1 MSPCAIGDRDRAS
14 PSSAALQTGTA
25 PAAIAA
31 SAVPVCRLRGRSI
44 FKVFSLAGLSA
55 EESVS
60 SPLLSSREDDSD
72 SDDDSSD
79 DDVPLRTLIR
89 SKPSLAG
96 SMVSAVT
103 SET

>member
-1 MSPCAIGDRDRAS
+1 MRLFIANTFLSPEIPYNKDTLYS
-14 PSSAALQTGTA
+14 KFWKTKALFFCT
-25 PAAIAA
+25 
-31 SAVPVCRLRGRSI
+31 
-44 FKVFSLAGLSA
+44 
-55 EESVS
+55 SVS